1 MTLPRPQLT
10 PSLEIR
16 VALPS
21 DLPEMTRIRTSVR
34 ENHASVEELA
44 ARGIT
49 PASIIAMM
57 ATDSRT
63 WLALVDGVPAGFSMG
78 IVHRATIY
86 ALFIHPDYEGRGIGK
101 RLLAEAENWLF
112 GQGCEELWLDTGQEP
127 EIRAHGFYL
136 RQGWTLKGL
145 GDPGE
150 LRYIKRRPA
159 VAQR

>member
-1 MTLPRPQLT
+1 MKLPRPQPI

-16 VALPS
+16 IAVPG

-49 PASIIAMM
+49 PASIIDMM
-57 ATDSRT
+57 ATNSRT
-63 WLALVDGVPAGFSMG
+63 WLALVDGLPAGFSMA
-78 IVHRATIY
+78 IAPKATVY
-86 ALFIHPDYEGRGIGK
+86 ALFIHPDHEGRGIGK
-101 RLLAEAENWLF
+101 RLLAETETWLF
-112 GQGCEELWLDTGQEP
+112 EQGCAELWLDTGEEP

-136 RQGWTLKGL
+136 RQGWTLKGP

-159 VAQR
+159 AAQR

>member
-1 MTLPRPQLT
+1 MNMPRPESTAQI
-10 PSLEIR
+10 EIR
-16 VALPS
+16 IALPS

-34 ENHASVEELA
+34 ENHMSVEELA

-49 PASIIAMM
+49 PASLIAMM

-78 IVHRATIY
+78 IVHKATVY

-101 RLLAEAENWLF
+101 RLLAEAEAWLF
-112 GQGCEELWLDTGQEP
+112 AQGCAELWLDTGEEP

-136 RQGWTLKGL
+136 RQGWILKGP

-150 LRYIKRRPA
+150 LRYIKCRPA
-159 VAQR
+159 AARR